1 MPIVTFLLKTL
12 APNMRSPGGGFLG
25 WFAIKF
31 MGKVNPQSVQEGI
44 RRLDLQAEDTFVEL
58 GAGHG
63 AGLSAIAEMETSPK
77 RIVCVEI
84 SERFRATLRK
94 TIASL
99 PKELPIEVHGEDC
112 KKMPYLENESVDKI
126 FGLNVVYFLDPLP
139 VYLEEIHRV
148 LKPGGFVSFGGKFG
162 FPPTDT
168 KEFINIEPDA
178 IIDAMKKA
186 GFDVSR
192 EEVIVDEKNVKMNY
206 TEIKATKK

>member
-1 MPIVTFLLKTL
+1 
-12 APNMRSPGGGFLG
+12 
-25 WFAIKF
+25 
-31 MGKVNPQSVQEGI
+31 
-44 RRLDLQAEDTFVEL
+44 VEL

-63 AGLSAIAEMETSPK
+63 GCLSVIAEMENPLK

-84 SERFRATLRK
+84 SKRFRATLQE
-94 TIASL
+94 TIALL

-112 KKMPYLENESVDKI
+112 KKMPYLDNESVDKM

-148 LKPGGFVSFGGKFG
+148 LKTGGFVSFGGKFN
-162 FPPTDT
+162 FPPTNT

-178 IIDAMKKA
+178 IINAMKKG

-192 EEVIVDEKNVKMNY
+192 EEVIVDEENVKINY
-206 TEIKATKK
+206 TEIKGTKK